1 MSMRRNQGKYTEE
14 KMMQALMIVACCIVL
29 AVVASIIWT
38 IFVKGISSV
47 SWEMV
52 SQAPG
57 KNWNTEDDGGFLNA
71 IVGSLYVV
79 IPATLIAICISV
91 PVVFYMNLYRRRTN
105 WLSYFARLVYDVLYG
120 IPSIVYGAFA
130 FMIMVMVGMRA
141 SVLGGIVVTTLLI
154 VPMFIR
160 SGDEISRS
168 VPDDMIDAAF
178 SLGATKWETLKVI
191 VRQVMP
197 GMVTA
202 TLLAVGRAIG
212 DAAAVMFTAGF
223 SDSVATS
230 LSSPTATLPLAIF
243 NWITMPSPFPERAYA
258 AALVLTVIVL
268 ILSMG
273 GRWITEHFTKNNL

>member
-1 MSMRRNQGKYTEE
+1 MKRNQGKYTEE
-14 KMMQALMIVACCIVL
+14 KVMQVFMGVACFIVL

-38 IFVKGISSV
+38 IFAKGISSV

-71 IVGSLYVV
+71 IIGSLYVV
-79 IPATLIAICISV
+79 APATLIALCISV

-105 WLSYFARLVYDVLYG
+105 WLSYLARLVYDVLYG

-178 SLGATKWETLKVI
+178 SLGATKWETLKVV

-243 NWITMPSPFPERAYA
+243 NWVTMPSPFPERAYA

-268 ILSMG
+268 ILSLG

>member
-1 MSMRRNQGKYTEE
+1 MRRNQGKYTEE
-14 KMMQALMIVACCIVL
+14 KVMQALMIVACCIVL

-197 GMVTA
+197 GMITA

>member
-1 MSMRRNQGKYTEE
+1 
-14 KMMQALMIVACCIVL
+14 MQALMIVACCIVL

-197 GMVTA
+197 GMITA

>member
-1 MSMRRNQGKYTEE
+1 MG
-14 KMMQALMIVACCIVL
+14 VACFIVL

-38 IFVKGISSV
+38 IFAKGISSV

-71 IVGSLYVV
+71 IIGSLYVV
-79 IPATLIAICISV
+79 APATLIALCISV

-105 WLSYFARLVYDVLYG
+105 WLSYLARLVYDVLYG

-178 SLGATKWETLKVI
+178 SLGATKWETLKVV

-243 NWITMPSPFPERAYA
+243 NWVTMPSPFPERAYA

-268 ILSMG
+268 ILSLG